1 MCTIT
6 MKNKQIFQSKKS
18 WSSDN
23 ENESK
28 VTQDLVI
35 ERDPYRMGMRDSH

>member
-1 MCTIT
+1 

-28 VTQDLVI
+28 VIQDLVI